1 MTKGGTVFI
10 IFDVEKEECLEMETN
25 RSQFLSAM
33 SFGKKLVISVVS
45 LILFGGVITY
55 AVYEAAKATV
65 TISIDGEEVEVQTH
79 ASTVAELMKEQEWN
93 VQEYDQVE
101 PGLDKEILGNM
112 TVTWD
117 QAKQVFV
124 TIHNHEELVWTT
136 ADNVEEFI
144 KELNIE
150 VKEHDLVSPELS
162 EEITDRMNL
171 TYESAFQVELTSDGE
186 QQKLWTTST
195 TVADFLERESVTLSE
210 LDRVEPSLDN
220 RLDQE
225 SEVKVIRVEK
235 VTDVVEESVAF
246 GTVTRKDDQLR
257 SGKEKV
263 VQSGENGKVNKHYE
277 VILEDG
283 KEVSRELIKTDTVK
297 ESKDRIVA
305 VGTQPAPTTTTSRG
319 SSPSSSSNN
328 TSKSN
333 GRTFTVTATAYTAGC
348 SGCSGITATGINLN
362 NNRNLKVIAVDP
374 NVIPLGS
381 RVHVE
386 GYGEAIAGD
395 TGGAIKGNKIDVHVP
410 TKSDAYRWGTR
421 TVKVTIIK

>member
-1 MTKGGTVFI
+1 
-10 IFDVEKEECLEMETN
+10 
-25 RSQFLSAM
+25 M
-33 SFGKKLVISVVS
+33 SFGRKLVISVVS
-45 LILFGGVITY
+45 LILFAGVITY
-55 AVYEAAKATV
+55 AAYEATKATV
-65 TISIDGEEVEVQTH
+65 TISIDGEEVKVQTH

-101 PGLDKEILGNM
+101 PGLDAEISGNM
-112 TVTWD
+112 NIAWE
-117 QAKQVFV
+117 QAKEVFV
-124 TIHNHEELVWTT
+124 TMHNHEEPVWTT

-150 VKEHDLVSPELS
+150 VKEHDFIAPALS

-171 TYESAFQVELTSDGE
+171 IYESAFQVELTSDGE
-186 QQKLWTTST
+186 QHELWTTST
-195 TVADFLERESVTLSE
+195 TVADFLERESVTLGE
-210 LDRVEPSLDN
+210 LDRVEPGLAA
-220 RLDQE
+220 RLNQE
-225 SEVKVIRVEK
+225 SEIKVIRVEK

-246 GTVTRKDDQLR
+246 GTVTRKDEKLR

-263 VQSGENGKVNKHYE
+263 VQSGENGKVTKHYE
-277 VILEDG
+277 VVLEDG
-283 KEVSRELIKTDTVK
+283 NEVSRKLLKTDTVI

-305 VGTQPAPTTTTSRG
+305 IGTQPAPAVSRG
-319 SSPSSSSNN
+319 STPSSSSSN
-328 TSKSN
+328 TTSSN
-333 GRTFTVTATAYTAGC
+333 GRTFTVKATAYTAGC

-362 NNRNLKVIAVDP
+362 KNRNMKVIAVDP